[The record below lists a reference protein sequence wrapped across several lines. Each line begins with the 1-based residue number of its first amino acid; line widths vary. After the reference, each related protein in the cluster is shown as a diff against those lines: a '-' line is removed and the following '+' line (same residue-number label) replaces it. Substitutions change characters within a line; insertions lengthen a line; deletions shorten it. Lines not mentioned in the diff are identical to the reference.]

1 MPVGGAIRFR
11 NVEPEG
17 GVSYALLNEDEDLGF
32 DEFLAPGEEV
42 VIELPVAGRFTVL
55 NALNTEQR
63 LVVAVVPSTRFVAF
77 DAPLY
82 IIRDVPPATYIM
94 HVETESRRYQ
104 PIAME
109 LAVRPTGHTN
119 VDIELVERG
128 GSLAGLPSP

>member
-1 MPVGGAIRFR
+1 
-11 NVEPEG
+11 
-17 GVSYALLNEDEDLGF
+17 
-32 DEFLAPGEEV
+32 
-42 VIELPVAGRFTVL
+42 
-55 NALNTEQR
+55 
-63 LVVAVVPSTRFVAF
+63 
-77 DAPLY
+77 
-82 IIRDVPPATYIM
+82 M